1 MTLINAGNTSWPAI
15 LNEGI
20 RRLLALRTAL
30 EAVDDYNRWLS
41 AQAAADLEAQP
52 IGAPPADLVALQS
65 AFADADVFVQL
76 YDAGSIPSSYG
87 YTDPASPYVFGASQ
101 RLVIG
106 PQ

>member
-1 MTLINAGNTSWPAI
+1 MTLINAGQVNWPSI
-15 LNEGI
+15 MNEGI

-41 AQAAADLEAQP
+41 AQAQADLEAQP
-52 IGAPPADLVALQS
+52 VGAPPADLAALLS

-76 YDAGSIPSSYG
+76 YDAGTIPSAYG